1 MAQRA
6 RGAYIATVCQPESAF
21 NLSFAAQVT
30 DLQEANIKQLNKRI
44 QWQIDNPTRGLTFVP
59 LDINSLS
66 LLIFTDA
73 SFANNKDLSSQIGFV
88 IVLTDRN

>member
-30 DLQEANIKQLNKRI
+30 DLQETNIKQLNKRI
-44 QWQIDNPTRGLTFVP
+44 
-59 LDINSLS
+59 
-66 LLIFTDA
+66 
-73 SFANNKDLSSQIGFV
+73 
-88 IVLTDRN
+88 